1 MSGDEAQL
9 RALRAPAST
18 KQLERQP
25 EGLGVILAPGRISP
39 LQRSLDGLEF
49 SGSAGLVP
57 SLDLATVPAAK
68 DAFDENERLL

>member
-9 RALRAPAST
+9 RALRTPAGA
-18 KQLERQP
+18 KQLEREP
-25 EGLGVILAPGRISP
+25 EGLGVILASCRISP

-49 SGSAGLVP
+49 SGPAGLAP
-57 SLDLATVPAAK
+57 SLDLATVPAVK